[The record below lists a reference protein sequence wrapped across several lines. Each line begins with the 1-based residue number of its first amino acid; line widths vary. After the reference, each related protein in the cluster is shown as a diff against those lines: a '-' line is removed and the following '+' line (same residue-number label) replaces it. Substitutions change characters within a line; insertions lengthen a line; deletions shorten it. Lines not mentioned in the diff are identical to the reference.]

1 MDCYPEAGAP
11 NTSKPRLGATIR
23 NRARQPIAFVH
34 MPIPELL
41 TKLLTA
47 PGPSGHESR
56 PAQVWR
62 EYCSRFAQEVG
73 GDRVG
78 SSFARVAGTAGGPTV
93 AVVGHIDEIGL
104 HISHIEDDG
113 YLRFG
118 QVGGW
123 DAGVLIGQRVKLRT
137 RDGDVVGV
145 IGRKPIHLLKDDDR
159 RKVPELKEL
168 HIDIG
173 AKDGEEARS
182 LVRIG
187 DVGVIDAEPL
197 DFRHGRVVSR
207 SLDNRVGCYV
217 AAETARLVA
226 EDGGAP
232 GDVLALAVTQEE
244 TTFAGAR
251 TSAFAHEP
259 DVAIVVD
266 LTFATDQPGV
276 ELGPITKHALDSGP
290 VIARGTSLHPL
301 VSELLYE
308 AGEAE
313 GIAFTVESL
322 GKGTGTDADAIHLSR
337 AGVPTGLVSVPCRYM
352 PSPVEMISVADAD
365 AAAQLIAAFA
375 RRLEPGVSF
384 ER

>member
-1 MDCYPEAGAP
+1 
-11 NTSKPRLGATIR
+11 
-23 NRARQPIAFVH
+23 

-62 EYCSRFAQEVG
+62 EYCSTFAQEVG

-78 SSFARVAGTAGGPTV
+78 SSYARVAGTADGPTV

-104 HISHIEDDG
+104 HVSHIEDDG

-123 DAGVLIGQRVKLRT
+123 DAGVLIGQRIKLRT
-137 RDGDVVGV
+137 RDGEVVGV

-173 AKDGEEARS
+173 AKDGDEAGA

-187 DVGVIDAEPL
+187 DVAVIDSEPL

-217 AAETARLVA
+217 AAESARLVA
-226 EDGGAP
+226 DAGGAP
-232 GDVLALAVTQEE
+232 GDVLALAVSQEE

-276 ELGPITKHALDSGP
+276 ELGAITKHPLDSGP

-301 VSELLYE
+301 VSELLYDT
-308 AGEAE
+308 AEAE
-313 GIAFTVESL
+313 GIPFTLESL
-322 GKGTGTDADAIHLSR
+322 GKATGTDADAIHLSR
-337 AGVPTGLVSVPCRYM
+337 AGVPSGLVSVPCRYM
-352 PSPVEMISVADAD
+352 HSPVEMVSLADVD
-365 AAAQLIAAFA
+365 AAARLIAAFA
-375 RRLEPGVSF
+375 RRLEPGTSF